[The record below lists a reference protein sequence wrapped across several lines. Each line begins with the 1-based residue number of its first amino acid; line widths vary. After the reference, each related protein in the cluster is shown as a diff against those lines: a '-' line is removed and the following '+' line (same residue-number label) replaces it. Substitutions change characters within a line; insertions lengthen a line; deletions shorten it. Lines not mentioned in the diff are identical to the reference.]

1 MDAPTDVIARFRC
14 PECSRGLRVPEAA
27 IGRKIVCP
35 FCRTVYQTSF
45 AAEVA
50 TLDAPPPNPPE
61 TATVLVVAPTNSLA
75 RWMPSATSVTST
87 LSQAASKAASLAS
100 SAKDAAGA
108 GLQKAASAASS
119 TAKKAVAAATPL
131 TQVVTGF
138 ASVVLPGAGEVMS
151 GKTTQGYCTM
161 AAFVGVTAIATAATG
176 GAWIA
181 APLAI
186 SIFSASQGVMA
197 GRKLGKQMKDAIDA
211 SNTEEM
217 DQIARQV
224 REQAASMSEEEFER
238 LMLEKEAAELNL
250 LEAEPPK
257 RKVVLTKVGRGDP
270 A

>member
-1 MDAPTDVIARFRC
+1 MDAPADAIARFRC
-14 PECSRGLRVPEAA
+14 PECSRGLRVPEVA

-50 TLDAPPPNPPE
+50 ALDAPPNPPE
-61 TATVLVVAPTNSLA
+61 TATPLAVVPTNSLA
-75 RWMPSATSVTST
+75 RWMPSATSVKST
-87 LSQAASKAASLAS
+87 LSQAASQAASLAS

-161 AAFVGVTAIATAATG
+161 AAFVGGTAIATAATG

-186 SIFSASQGVMA
+186 SVFSASQGVMA

-224 REQAASMSEEEFER
+224 REQAASMSEEAFER
-238 LMLEKEAAELNL
+238 LMLEKEAEELSL
-250 LEAEPPK
+250 LEAESPK
-257 RKVVLTKVGRGDP
+257 RKVVLVKVGGGGP